1 MIITNIIYKIKMI
14 NFLKIF
20 LILTLA
26 SSILGCTNNQIE
38 NNVFSPDKIN
48 LKVLNSDKKSLKEYE
63 FYIINFWA
71 SWCTPCKNE
80 VPILNR
86 LNAENK
92 NLRVIGIAIMDVYS
106 ESLNFIKTN
115 NVQYKNYWDEDLVSL
130 KSLNS
135 INSIPVT
142 LIFNNQNE
150 IIQRFDGELDQESY
164 FKILGIVK
172 K

>member
-1 MIITNIIYKIKMI
+1 MIITNIINKLKMI

-20 LILTLA
+20 LILILA

-115 NVQYKNYWDEDLVSL
+115 SVQYKNYWDENLVSL

>member
-1 MIITNIIYKIKMI
+1 MIITNIINKMKMI

-20 LILTLA
+20 LILILA

-115 NVQYKNYWDEDLVSL
+115 SVQYKNYWDENLVSL

>member
-1 MIITNIIYKIKMI
+1 MIITNIINKIKMI
-14 NFLKIF
+14 DFLKIF
-20 LILTLA
+20 IILIFT
-26 SSILGCTNNQIE
+26 SFILGCTNNQVE
-38 NNVFSPDKIN
+38 KNVFSPDKIN

-71 SWCTPCKNE
+71 SWCIPCKNE

-86 LNAENK
+86 LNTENK
-92 NLRVIGIAIMDVYS
+92 NLNVIGISIMDVYS
-106 ESLNFIKTN
+106 ESLNFIKSN
-115 NVQYKNYWDEDLVSL
+115 NVQYKNYWDENLVSL

-142 LIFNNQNE
+142 LIFNDQNQ